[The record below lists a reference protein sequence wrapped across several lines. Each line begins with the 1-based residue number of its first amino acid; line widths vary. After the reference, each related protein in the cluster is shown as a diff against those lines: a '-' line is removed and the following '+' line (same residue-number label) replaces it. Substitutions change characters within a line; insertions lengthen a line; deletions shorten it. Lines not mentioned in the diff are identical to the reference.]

1 MTSFVQVDWAR
12 INPRRAEYI
21 DRFNRLVKV

>member
-1 MTSFVQVDWAR
+1 WAR